1 MKVVIT
7 GPTGAIGHALIE
19 KCLSNGDEI
28 LAVCRKGSKRISSLP
43 ENALLHVLELSL
55 ENYEDFSRTDLS
67 SLGRFD
73 VFFHFAWNGTTGADR
88 NNTDLQ
94 ASNVQ
99 YSLDAVKL
107 ASELGCHTFI
117 GAGSQAEYGRVEGVL
132 TPETPAFPEN
142 GYGIAKLCAG
152 QLTGILC
159 EQLGIKHIWTRILSV
174 YGPYDGEK
182 SMIISALRKMLNGE
196 TVSFT
201 KGEQEWDY
209 LYSEDAAEAMYLLAQ
224 KGVNGKVYVIG
235 GGTARE
241 LKEYI
246 NIMKEET
253 GTGSDLKL
261 GDIPYSE
268 KQVMYL
274 CADIS
279 ELKKDVG
286 FEPKTDFK
294 QGIINT
300 IMYLKNSNGV

>member
-19 KCLSNGDEI
+19 KYLSNGDEI

-43 ENALLHVLELSL
+43 KHALLHVLELSL
-55 ENYEDFSRTDLS
+55 NDYEEFSKTDLS
-67 SLGRFD
+67 EFGRFD
-73 VFFHFAWNGTTGADR
+73 VFFHFAWNGTTGQDR

-94 ASNVQ
+94 ASNVR
-99 YSLDAVKL
+99 YALDAVKL
-107 ASELGCHTFI
+107 ASKLGCHTFI

-132 TPETPAFPEN
+132 TPGTPAFPEN

-152 QLTGILC
+152 QLTRILC

-182 SMIISALRKMLNGE
+182 SMIISSLRKMLNGE
-196 TVSFT
+196 VVSFT
-201 KGEQEWDY
+201 KGEQKWDY
-209 LYSEDAAEAMYLLAQ
+209 LYSADAAAAMYLLAE
-224 KGVNGKVYVIG
+224 KGVNGKIYVIG
-235 GGTARE
+235 GGTARK

-253 GTGSDLKL
+253 ETGSDLKL

-286 FEPKTDFK
+286 FEPKTDFET
-294 QGIINT
+294 GINNT
-300 IMYLKNSNGV
+300 IMYLKNSNEV

>member
-43 ENALLHVLELSL
+43 QNALLHVLELSL
-55 ENYEDFSRTDLS
+55 EEYETFTQSDLAD
-67 SLGRFD
+67 LGSFD

-94 ASNVQ
+94 ASNVR
-99 YSLDAVKL
+99 YALDAVKL
-107 ASELGCHTFI
+107 ASKLGCHTFI

-132 TPETPAFPEN
+132 TPGTPAFPEN

-152 QLTGILC
+152 QLTRILC
-159 EQLGIKHIWTRILSV
+159 EQVGIKHIWTRILSV

-182 SMIISALRKMLNGE
+182 SMIISSLRKMLNGE

-209 LYSEDAAEAMYLLAQ
+209 LYSEDAAEAMYLLAEN
-224 KGVNGKVYVIG
+224 GVNGKVYIIG
-235 GGTARE
+235 GGTARK